1 MTKKENIITKT
12 NELLDQYTDKLTVRQ
27 IYYRLVSFQII
38 ENTKNQYK
46 YFDSVI
52 TKARKDGIINPSRFV
67 DLTRKTEYNIDYNYT
82 TWKEALDYKMYEIRE
97 NPYIFTNRNLFQKD
111 ITVIML
117 EKQTLETIFKSVI
130 SNMCVLIV
138 NRGFNS
144 FTQLYELALA
154 LKNEKRNMNLY
165 TFSDYDISGFK
176 IESNFINQ
184 CKQLGIKYNSIER
197 IALTESLIDKYD
209 LPINPEKTTPFKI
222 KEKLRG
228 NVELDA
234 LEPNTLK
241 DLVRNVVKKNYDK
254 SLYQSIVK
262 YRKIQQKRL
271 NKHYA
276 KELRIFAE
284 NLLKD

>member
-1 MTKKENIITKT
+1 MTKKQEIIIKT

-38 ENTKNQYK
+38 QNTKNEYK
-46 YFDSVI
+46 YFDKVI
-52 TKARKDGIINPSRFV
+52 TDARKEGIINPNRFV
-67 DLTRKTEYNIDYNYT
+67 DLTRKTEYDIDVYYT
-82 TWKEALDYKMYEIRE
+82 TWKQSLESKMYDIKE
-97 NPYIFTNRNLFQKD
+97 NPWLFTNRNLFQEN

-144 FTQLYELALA
+144 FTQLFELANQ
-154 LKNEKRNMNLY
+154 LKNEKRTMNLY
-165 TFSDYDISGFK
+165 TFSDYDVSGFK
-176 IESNFINQ
+176 IENNFIKQ
-184 CKQLGIKYNSIER
+184 CEQLGIVYNSIER
-197 IALTESLIDKYD
+197 IALTESLISKYD
-209 LPINPEKTTPFKI
+209 LPINPQKTTPFKI
-222 KEKLRG
+222 DKQLKG

-241 DLVRNVVKKNYDK
+241 DLVRNVVKQNYDK
-254 SLYQSIVK
+254 DLYQLIVK
-262 YRKIQQKRL
+262 YRKIQQRRL

-276 KELRIFAE
+276 KELKIFAE
-284 NLLKD
+284 NLLQE